1 MSPVGSACLVNLD
14 EGVHMP
20 ALSHTH
26 PDGVTANEENA
37 MKHSAAKYAPFLIVL
52 VGLAIS
58 LVGGFGVPV
67 ASAAQTRDAFSFN
80 STDIAGFPHG
90 KVILTGGGAYVPGT
104 DFAHAGGHFHCTE
117 SVLQGPLS
125 ISIKDGTPCLAGEGI
140 RWDTA
145 GLLPSTTLSCT
156 GVDSEPTATTGDTTV
171 VLMADF
177 YRQGDGNDESFTAK
191 MAVSDTDLAPNIR
204 GIQTIWIQG
213 VGCGTGIAN
222 FN

>member
-177 YRQGDGNDESFTAK
+177 YRQGDGNDESFTTK
-191 MAVSDTDLAPNIR
+191 MAVSDTDLAPNIT

>member
-1 MSPVGSACLVNLD
+1 
-14 EGVHMP
+14 MP

-26 PDGVTANEENA
+26 PIGVTANEENA
-37 MKHSAAKYAPFLIVL
+37 MKHSAAKYAAVLIAF
-52 VGLAIS
+52 VGLVIS

-67 ASAAQTRDAFSFN
+67 ASAAQARDAFSFN

-104 DFAHAGGHFHCTE
+104 DFAHAGGHFHCTD

-156 GVDSEPTATTGDTTV
+156 GVDAEPTATTGDTTV

-191 MAVSDTDLAPNIR
+191 MAVSDTDLAPNIP

-213 VGCGTGIAN
+213 VGCGTGIAT

>member
-1 MSPVGSACLVNLD
+1 
-14 EGVHMP
+14 
-20 ALSHTH
+20 
-26 PDGVTANEENA
+26 
-37 MKHSAAKYAPFLIVL
+37 MKNFAAVLIVL
-52 VGLAIS
+52 AGLVIYLA
-58 LVGGFGVPV
+58 GGFGVAA
-67 ASAAQTRDAFSFN
+67 ASAAAGEARDAFGFN
-80 STDIAGFPHG
+80 SADIAGFPHG
-90 KVILTGGGAYVPGT
+90 NVILTGGGAYVPGT
-104 DFAHAGGHFHCTE
+104 DFVHSGGHFRCSE

-125 ISIKDGTPCLAGEGI
+125 TSIKDGTPCLAGEGI

-156 GVDSEPTATTGDTTV
+156 GVDSEPPATTGDTTV

-177 YRQGDGNDESFTAK
+177 YRQADGNDESFTAK
-191 MAVSDTDLAPNIR
+191 MAVSDTDLAPNIL

>member
-1 MSPVGSACLVNLD
+1 
-14 EGVHMP
+14 
-20 ALSHTH
+20 
-26 PDGVTANEENA
+26 
-37 MKHSAAKYAPFLIVL
+37 MKHFAAVLIVL
-52 VGLAIS
+52 AGLVIS
-58 LVGGFGVPV
+58 LAAGFGVPV
-67 ASAAQTRDAFSFN
+67 ASAAARDAFSFN

-104 DFAHAGGHFHCTE
+104 DFAHAGGHFHCTD

-125 ISIKDGTPCLAGEGI
+125 TSIKDGTPCLAGEGI

-191 MAVSDTDLAPNIR
+191 MAVSDTDLAPNIP

-213 VGCGTGIAN
+213 VGCGTGLAN

>member
-1 MSPVGSACLVNLD
+1 
-14 EGVHMP
+14 MP

-26 PDGVTANEENA
+26 PIGVTANEENA
-37 MKHSAAKYAPFLIVL
+37 MKHAAVKYASVLIVL
-52 VGLAIS
+52 AGLVIS
-58 LVGGFGVPV
+58 LAGGFGVPV
-67 ASAAQTRDAFSFN
+67 ASAAARDAFGFN
-80 STDIAGFPHG
+80 STDIAGFRTG
-90 KVILTGGGAYVPGT
+90 NVILTGGGAYVPGT
-104 DFAHAGGHFHCTE
+104 HPSTDFVHAGGHFRCTD

-125 ISIKDGTPCLAGEGI
+125 MSIKDGTPCLAGEGI

-145 GLLPSTTLSCT
+145 ELLTSTTLSCT

-191 MAVSDTDLAPNIR
+191 MAVSDTDLAPNIL
-204 GIQTIWIQG
+204 GLQTIWIQG
-213 VGCGTGIAN
+213 VGCGTGSAN

>member
-1 MSPVGSACLVNLD
+1 
-14 EGVHMP
+14 MP

-26 PDGVTANEENA
+26 PIRVTANEENA
-37 MKHSAAKYAPFLIVL
+37 MKHSAVKYASVLIVL
-52 VGLAIS
+52 VGLVIS

-67 ASAAQTRDAFSFN
+67 ASAAARDAFGFN
-80 STDIAGFPHG
+80 SIDIAGFPHG
-90 KVILTGGGAYVPGT
+90 NVILTGGGAYVPGT
-104 DFAHAGGHFHCTE
+104 DFAHAGGHFHCTD

-125 ISIKDGTPCLAGEGI
+125 TSIKDGTPCLAGQGI

-156 GVDSEPTATTGDTTV
+156 GVDSEPLAITGDTTV
-171 VLMADF
+171 VLQADF

-191 MAVSDTDLAPNIR
+191 MAVSDTDLAPNIL

-213 VGCGTGIAN
+213 VGCGTGSAN

>member
-1 MSPVGSACLVNLD
+1 
-14 EGVHMP
+14 MP

-26 PDGVTANEENA
+26 PIGVTANEENA
-37 MKHSAAKYAPFLIVL
+37 MKHSAAKYASVLIVL
-52 VGLAIS
+52 VGLVIS

-67 ASAAQTRDAFSFN
+67 ASAAPAAARDAFGFN
-80 STDIAGFPHG
+80 STDISGFPHG
-90 KVILTGGGAYVPGT
+90 NVILTGGGAYVPGT
-104 DFAHAGGHFHCTE
+104 DFAHAGGHFHCTD

-125 ISIKDGTPCLAGEGI
+125 TSIKDGTPCLAGEGI

-156 GVDSEPTATTGDTTV
+156 GVDSEPPAITGDTTV
-171 VLMADF
+171 VLQADF

-191 MAVSDTDLAPNIR
+191 MAVSDTDLAPNIP
-204 GIQTIWIQG
+204 GTQTIWIQG
-213 VGCGTGIAN
+213 VGCGTGSAN

>member
-1 MSPVGSACLVNLD
+1 MG
-14 EGVHMP
+14 
-20 ALSHTH
+20 
-26 PDGVTANEENA
+26 ANEENA
-37 MKHSAAKYAPFLIVL
+37 MKNVATVLIVL
-52 VGLAIS
+52 AGLVIYLA
-58 LVGGFGVPV
+58 GGFGVAA
-67 ASAAQTRDAFSFN
+67 ASAAAEEARDAFGFN

-90 KVILTGGGAYVPGT
+90 NVILTGGGAYVPGT
-104 DFAHAGGHFHCTE
+104 DFAHAGGHFRCTD

-125 ISIKDGTPCLAGEGI
+125 TSIKDGTPCLAGEGI

-156 GVDSEPTATTGDTTV
+156 GVDSEPLATTGDTTV

-191 MAVSDTDLAPNIR
+191 MAVSDTDLAPNIP

-213 VGCGTGIAN
+213 VGCGTGSAN

>member
-1 MSPVGSACLVNLD
+1 
-14 EGVHMP
+14 MP

-26 PDGVTANEENA
+26 PIGVTANEENA
-37 MKHSAAKYAPFLIVL
+37 MKHSAVNYAAVLIVL
-52 VGLAIS
+52 AGLVIS
-58 LVGGFGVPV
+58 LAGGFGVPV
-67 ASAAQTRDAFSFN
+67 ASAAARDAFSFN

-90 KVILTGGGAYVPGT
+90 KVTLTGGGAYVPGT
-104 DFAHAGGHFHCTE
+104 GFVHSGGHFRCTD

-125 ISIKDGTPCLAGEGI
+125 MSIKDGTPCLAGEGI

-145 GLLPSTTLSCT
+145 ELLTSTTLSCT

-191 MAVSDTDLAPNIR
+191 MAVSDTDLAPNIL
-204 GIQTIWIQG
+204 GLQTIWIQG
-213 VGCGTGIAN
+213 VGCGTGSAN

>member
-1 MSPVGSACLVNLD
+1 
-14 EGVHMP
+14 MP

-26 PDGVTANEENA
+26 PIRVTANEENA
-37 MKHSAAKYAPFLIVL
+37 MKHAAVKYASVLIVL
-52 VGLAIS
+52 AGLVIS

-67 ASAAQTRDAFSFN
+67 ASAAARDAFGFN
-80 STDIAGFPHG
+80 STDISGFRTG
-90 KVILTGGGAYVPGT
+90 NVILTGGGAYVPGT
-104 DFAHAGGHFHCTE
+104 DFAHAGGHFHCTD

-125 ISIKDGTPCLAGEGI
+125 TSIKDGTPCLAGQGI

-156 GVDSEPTATTGDTTV
+156 GVDSEPLAITGDTTV
-171 VLMADF
+171 VLQADF

-191 MAVSDTDLAPNIR
+191 MAVSDTDLAPNIL